1 MTREII
7 TNFRKEMCKDIRWKR
22 EWEQIVRK
30 KLEETDVEYERFN
43 SSSHVCLVY
52 AAGQNK
58 LEIDELGTIWNTVV
72 NMLNFPSG
80 TSQ

>member
-1 MTREII
+1 MMREII

-43 SSSHVCLVY
+43 SSSYVCLVY

-58 LEIDELGTIWNTVV
+58 IYELGTIWNRVLD
-72 NMLNFPSG
+72 MLNSPSG